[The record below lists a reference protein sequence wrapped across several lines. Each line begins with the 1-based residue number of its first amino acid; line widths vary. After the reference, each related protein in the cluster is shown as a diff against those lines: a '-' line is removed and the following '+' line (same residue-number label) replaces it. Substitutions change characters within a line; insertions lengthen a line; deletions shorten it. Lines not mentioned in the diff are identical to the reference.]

1 MKNKIKQNEK
11 QFFPIHALFSFAH
24 SFMPPPPVRAVG
36 WRLQSDTAPPFSSF
50 LFILSLCSPWKDPC
64 RNIRTNVLSPGAA
77 GEPLPSGSIF
87 SHLSA
92 AEWAPFSL
100 LSPQC
105 CRAGAIFSQCRSGA
119 PSSLLLSP
127 QRCRCFCHFFPQHSL
142 PSTAFCTFL
151 DTFTQ
156 SPSSMLLGSAGSL
169 SVSISE
175 GSGTFWNGLEAAVFH
190 TRQPPLRSPHRDP
203 QPSLGMDTQHPTS
216 NKTCSL
222 QGLGSSV
229 IRRAVQPHSVL

>member
-24 SFMPPPPVRAVG
+24 SFMPPPPARAVG
-36 WRLQSDTAPPFSSF
+36 WRLQSDTAPPFSF

-105 CRAGAIFSQCRSGA
+105 CRAAPFSLSA
-119 PSSLLLSP
+119 AAEHHLLSSS
-127 QRCRCFCHFFPQHSL
+127 HLSAAGV
-142 PSTAFCTFL
+142 SATF
-151 DTFTQ
+151 
-156 SPSSMLLGSAGSL
+156 SL
-169 SVSISE
+169 S
-175 GSGTFWNGLEAAVFH
+175 THCLA
-190 TRQPPLRSPHRDP
+190 
-203 QPSLGMDTQHPTS
+203 QHFALS
-216 NKTCSL
+216 
-222 QGLGSSV
+222 
-229 IRRAVQPHSVL
+229 